1 MKDLLSIVFVLI
13 AIVLLLILL
22 GVNVSSIFGIVEWNT
37 KFILP
42 WLGLFW
48 LVKMV
53 KALDEMSISYNKKI
67 QNDEV

>member
-13 AIVLLLILL
+13 AIVLLLILV
-22 GVNVSSIFGIVEWNT
+22 GENFGSVFGIVEWST

-42 WLGLFW
+42 WLGLYW

-53 KALDEMSISYNKKI
+53 KALDEIGISYNKKI
-67 QNDEV
+67 ENDEV